1 MLLFVAMFQRCSAFP
16 DWWHAGWQ
24 VFCGNASKSISVWEP
39 PSGQMQDKVI
49 LNGHTGW
56 VRALA
61 AEGRWL
67 FRYRRSPAFYP
78 LLGLVA
84 SAVINM
90 INRYQSAR
98 I

>member
-1 MLLFVAMFQRCSAFP
+1 M
-16 DWWHAGWQ
+16 Q

-49 LNGHTGW
+49 LDGHTGW

-67 FRYRRSPAFYP
+67 FRYYTILSHAPRHT
-78 LLGLVA
+78 LH
-84 SAVINM
+84 
-90 INRYQSAR
+90 
-98 I
+98 